1 MKSSSTTASG
11 SSALIRAV
19 ALTLLGAL
27 ATRMSYGGM
36 ARASGSGRPGMA
48 PGMAPSSGPG
58 EYPGGIVRSHLV
70 PGTRGEP
77 TTVFAD
83 IGPHL
88 DLSPSGRFRSLGTLR
103 AKGSGRS
110 ALHGEIRPGWRP
122 RPVPAVPGPPESV
135 VPIAEMLTDGPHLNQ
150 SAALSAPEFHHVS
163 RPAVRIPHSE
173 RRQEGTHP
181 PGGSPREKIAP
192 LSQSRNSAR
201 RALAGTGPQANQSGA
216 RKAGR
221 TRQSGSARS
230 DPLGSGDR
238 VRRSHFREFLSG
250 AISRTEGSHVAR
262 GPVRVLTH
270 AGVRCDGAARSA
282 RPWSRRTR
290 GSPSG
295 NPCRTPERS

>member
-70 PGTRGEP
+70 PGTRG
-77 TTVFAD
+77 
-83 IGPHL
+83 
-88 DLSPSGRFRSLGTLR
+88 SRQPSSRTSDRTLISALR
-103 AKGSGRS
+103 AGSGVWARSEQKGSGRS